1 MTRTSIKKNF
11 LMNIVLTMSSF
22 LFPLIT
28 FPYVTRVLLAEG
40 TGRVAFATSIISYFS
55 LFAQLGIPTYGIRA
69 CAQVRDNKKEL
80 TRTVHEL
87 VIISLITT
95 TISYIVLL
103 LTIAMIPRFQ
113 EEKRLLLIISTGIIL
128 SVFGVEWLYKG
139 LELYSYITIRSIIF
153 KFIALIAMFLM
164 VRTKDDY
171 LQYGFITVL
180 AANASNILNLVNANK
195 YIGFRPLEQYDL
207 KRHWR
212 PVVIFFAMACASTI
226 YTHLDVV
233 MLGFMKTNTDVGYYN
248 AAVKIKT
255 VLVSIVTSLGAVV
268 LPRASYYVENDQ
280 MEEFWRICKKA
291 LTFVILLATP
301 LTIYF
306 IMFARDGVL
315 FLSGDAFESSV
326 VPMQIIMPT
335 LILIGITNILGI
347 QILVPTGREKIVLY
361 SEVAGAVTDV
371 IINAALIPSMA
382 STGAAIGTLL
392 AEAVVLVVQ
401 YYYLRNEINEM
412 VKGIHWGRILIA
424 TLMALVLASWVKR
437 LEVGH
442 FITLALSS
450 MLFFGIYGLFLLLRK
465 EELVVEILKQVLSR
479 IKR

>member
-195 YIGFRPLEQYDL
+195 YIGFRPLERYDL

-371 IINAALIPSMA
+371 IINAALIPRMA
-382 STGAAIGTLL
+382 STGAAIGTLV

-412 VKGIHWGRILIA
+412 VKGIHWGRILFA
-424 TLMALVLASWVKR
+424 TLMALVLASWVKQ